1 MAGPWERYASPNTTD
16 TPKGPWEKYASPT
29 VEATPQQQ
37 TDALSGTER
46 FAKGA
51 TYGLLNGAEGAV
63 NTLGKT
69 VEGADPQKLAK
80 LQSLISAVKERMG
93 VSSDQYAPAS
103 QAAQDPNA
111 TLGQRLSNVPRSV
124 VEMAGPAVVGGLV
137 GGLPGAIGAIGATE
151 AGPTVDRVREA
162 DNTSPDKELTVGQKA
177 RVAAKVATD
186 MGLAA
191 IGGKATLGAAEPI
204 MATGLQG
211 LKQAATQT
219 GKAVGIDALAGSG
232 ATAVDKALVDKQ
244 LSSPT
249 DLAVGAAQ
257 GGLPGLALRG
267 PRDFGGGLKA
277 RENILSDLNPESL
290 NRLNERI
297 KIHKEAGAE
306 NPLAAAKSDIQ
317 NEIGFYKTENSPL
330 LKDILDKTGHTDTT
344 KVSLDNAID
353 AVKENRPVPA
363 KTLDTLSNTLGGTY
377 HGDNLLRLLSDHA
390 ALNKVN
396 DLSQSSLSNSKLGK
410 VLNPFGRWPTSAL
423 DLGASAV
430 LLGGAHHIPY
440 LGMVPPEVAA
450 GLLGTQAAGY
460 FGMKGIDKLTGA
472 SDINRLVNK
481 VSKKNGGDTGAP
493 ITTPSFPELQA
504 QARAQVAARNLQER
518 QDNLTKAQ
526 DEKEAAKSD
535 KQSLDSKDQ
544 LRAFADGQARA
555 ESSALWKTAIESLK
569 ARRNSDAIRERDVS
583 DRVDDYQNR
592 TLDSLNRLDQA
603 DVNAVNERA
612 KATKQAIKDSKYL
625 LGLRS
630 RSDIPVYEAMGRSLG
645 DSQNVPLQELVSS
658 DATGSI
664 KLNKATQ
671 QLSKA
676 AQATEQSRQDALL
689 RDVPRQLKLRE
700 NSESASSSPTAL
712 ALAVAKLNRNAMEN
726 AEPQGPTAPPT
737 STPVSARPDLVKT
750 NMRLE
755 QIKKKAEAAKKKEAT
770 KQENIAAKAKAA
782 RRVKDATKKV
792 EQSQE
797 DVETQG
803 IVIRHR
809 NQKIVVPEGSGVRK
823 IKNYKQSF
831 IEKTDRRMDVI
842 DAAKKLTKDE
852 QVLERLDQLAQDWT
866 DTTDNSQAHR
876 VVENL
881 INTVVND
888 SSTPKNVATYLKK
901 NMHKVKNTW
910 TNLDPVS
917 TQVRGDD

>member
-1 MAGPWERYASPNTTD
+1 MTLRVRGPGGEVVNFPDD
-16 TPKGPWEKYASPT
+16 TPHEVINKAMSEHFGSPT
-29 VEATPQQQ
+29 QVNQEMPQAQPTPQQQ

-46 FAKGA
+46 FARGA

-191 IGGKATLGAAEPI
+191 LGGKATLGAAEPI

-267 PRDFGGGLKA
+267 PRDLGGGLKA

-353 AVKENRPVPA
+353 AVKDNRPIPA
-363 KTLDTLSNTLGGTY
+363 KTLDTLSNTLSGTY
-377 HGDNLLRLLSDHA
+377 HGDNLLRLLSDHE

-460 FGMKGIDKLTGA
+460 FGMKGIDRLTGA
-472 SDINRLVNK
+472 SDINSLVNK

-493 ITTPSFPELQA
+493 ITSEPYQLLD
-504 QARAQVAARNLQER
+504 QVKATRNQEFR
-518 QDNLTKAQ
+518 N
-526 DEKEAAKSD
+526 AAKDMSFAEKQQAAEKRQLSQEFRNAAKEDIQVNRAEQKASD
-535 KQSLDSKDQ
+535 QKLRDERYKLNVMRSSENQAPLASDISTA
-544 LRAFADGQARA
+544 LRA
-555 ESSALWKTAIESLK
+555 
-569 ARRNSDAIRERDVS
+569 
-583 DRVDDYQNR
+583 
-592 TLDSLNRLDQA
+592 
-603 DVNAVNERA
+603 A
-612 KATKQAIKDSKYL
+612 K
-625 LGLRS
+625 LR
-630 RSDIPVYEAMGRSLG
+630 
-645 DSQNVPLQELVSS
+645 QELEAQNAPPTSS
-658 DATGSI
+658 DAT
-664 KLNKATQ
+664 L
-671 QLSKA
+671 
-676 AQATEQSRQDALL
+676 AL
-689 RDVPRQLKLRE
+689 RTAKLRQE
-700 NSESASSSPTAL
+700 LEAQNAVPTSSDASLALRLAKFKQDKANETLRNVGRQKEIMLRSEVASSNPTSL
-712 ALAVAKLNRNAMEN
+712 ALAVAKLKKSGEQTQSPEVSNGPSQNVPLPELVSSDARLALKVAKLKQANKVKNERAKSKEEAKSVSDAKKEQAAQERQAKLEARAASKAQKKSEAASDYIEDGDFYKVQVRGMEIRQPK
-726 AEPQGPTAPPT
+726 AGIDRPAGW
-737 STPVSARPDLVKT
+737 ARATRDNIEYRGKVIDE
-750 NMRLE
+750 M
-755 QIKKKAEAAKKKEAT
+755 KKAEPSLSSDLRTLE
-770 KQENIAAKAKAA
+770 
-782 RRVKDATKKV
+782 
-792 EQSQE
+792 
-797 DVETQG
+797 
-803 IVIRHR
+803 IVWSDKTRTP
-809 NQKIVVPEGSGVRK
+809 KGGVDHF
-823 IKNYKQSF
+823 NDF
-831 IEKTDRRMDVI
+831 IENQSSNVQ
-842 DAAKKLTKDE
+842 KKLKSIFNKHEARLKAGWTK
-852 QVLERLDQLAQDWT
+852 
-866 DTTDNSQAHR
+866 S
-876 VVENL
+876 
-881 INTVVND
+881 
-888 SSTPKNVATYLKK
+888 K
-901 NMHKVKNTW
+901 
-910 TNLDPVS
+910 
-917 TQVRGDD
+917 